1 MVEITK
7 RVKIDVSAGRVW
19 EVLADFGKVKPWA
32 PTVVESYIIDKSKKK
47 KRVGTMRVLRY
58 SSKKEIEEVVTAW
71 QERKGFTVEFPAAG
85 GAIKSFKQEWALE
98 GTKDDAVVTVTLRAQ
113 AKWGFL
119 GRVLE
124 FIMFKKH
131 FSRELTLALAGLK
144 HYMETG
150 EEVDPKST
158 QLPIS
163 SVEFKR

>member
-1 MVEITK
+1 MIDITK

-19 EVLADFGKVKPWA
+19 EVLADFGNVKPWA
-32 PTVVESYIIDKSKKK
+32 PTVMESYIVDKAKKN

-71 QERKGFTVEFPAAG
+71 QERKGFTVEFPLSG

-98 GTKDDAVVTVTLRAQ
+98 GTKDDAIVTVSLHAQ
-113 AKWGFL
+113 AKWGFF

-124 FIMFKKH
+124 LMMFKKH

-144 HYMETG
+144 HYVETG
-150 EEVDPKST
+150 EEVDPKT
-158 QLPIS
+158 TKLPIS
-163 SVEFKR
+163 AVEFRR